1 MAIVLNAQLRDS
13 SGKGTARALRNTGKL
28 PAVIYGAGKKSESI
42 SVDAHEVFM
51 AIKAGHFMST
61 VVDLN
66 VDGKIIH
73 VLPRDVQR
81 NVVTGTVLHVDFLRF
96 DPKRELHVTVPVA
109 VEGAEESV
117 GIKHGGIV
125 QMVADQ
131 VELVCRADKI
141 PGELVVSIA
150 DKEVGASVHA
160 SELKLPEGV
169 RLAVDVAENDFTIL
183 TILAP
188 KAVEVDEAPAE
199 ATEAAAP
206 AEAKAE

>member
-42 SVDAHEVFM
+42 SIDAHEVFM

-81 NVVTGTVLHVDFLRF
+81 NVVNGNVLHVDFLRF

-117 GIKHGGIV
+117 GIKHGGIL

>member
-42 SVDAHEVFM
+42 SVDAHEIFM

-66 VDGKIIH
+66 IDGKTVH

-81 NVVTGTVLHVDFLRF
+81 NVVSGKVLHVDFLRF
-96 DPKRELHVTVPVA
+96 DPKRELHVSVDVR
-109 VEGAEESV
+109 VEGLEESV
-117 GIKHGGIV
+117 GIKHGGILQLV
-125 QMVADQ
+125 TDKI
-131 VELVCRADKI
+131 ELICRADKI
-141 PGELVVSIA
+141 PGELVISVA

-169 RLAVDVAENDFTIL
+169 RLAADIEENDFTIA

-188 KAVEVDEAPAE
+188 KVETEEPAADAAAE
-199 ATEAAAP
+199 AAP
-206 AEAKAE
+206 AADAKAE